1 MFRILLETGIR
12 ARLAAATGWG
22 KLASGETAR
31 HKRRMRR
38 LIPFAALL
46 IAGCAS
52 TPTPEPAKPAAPTPV
67 GTKDHA
73 HSTLD
78 GMTAN
83 ELGQHFGQPRL
94 QIREGDGTKLQFA
107 GPNCVLDAYLYPN
120 PSGAGVARVTHV
132 DTRNLQGGPVNEQNC
147 IASIEAH

>member
-1 MFRILLETGIR
+1 
-12 ARLAAATGWG
+12 
-22 KLASGETAR
+22 
-31 HKRRMRR
+31 MRR
-38 LIPFAALL
+38 LIPLAALL
-46 IAGCAS
+46 ITGCAS
-52 TPTPEPAKPAAPTPV
+52 TPTPEPVKPAVTVPEKTE
-67 GTKDHA
+67 DHD

-107 GPNCVLDAYLYPN
+107 SSSCVLDAYLYPN
-120 PSGAGVARVTHV
+120 PSGAGVPRVTHV
-132 DTRNLQGGPVNEQNC
+132 DTRNFQGNPVNEQNC